1 MKVSP
6 AGLVAHARSDEGK
19 KQLRYFGVSLIFV
32 PVGQILI
39 QVLSILL
46 NGNFVSASLLNS
58 AILTL
63 PNFFANKI
71 WVWRVT
77 SKDNQRTQI
86 AVFWVAAMLGVSF
99 ATGLTYLVQEATKAP
114 AGQDPTLTTRLLVT
128 GAQLTGFG
136 IVWVIR
142 YLVLDKW
149 LFKMTHHGADPA
161 PGEID
166 DLHGEIPI

>member
-6 AGLVAHARSDEGK
+6 AGLVAHARSEEGK
-19 KQLRYFGVSLIFV
+19 KQLRYLGVSLVFV

-39 QVLSILL
+39 QILGVLL
-46 NGNFVSASLLNS
+46 NRNYVAASLLNA

-63 PNFFANKI
+63 PNFYANKR

-86 AVFWVAAMLGVSF
+86 AVFWVAAMLGVTL
-99 ATGLTYLVQEATKAP
+99 ATGLTYIVQEATKNAAP
-114 AGQDPTLTTRLLVT
+114 LTTALSVT
-128 GAQLTGFG
+128 AAQLTGFG

-149 LFKMTHHGADPA
+149 LFKMTHHGEDPA
-161 PGEID
+161 PGDID